1 MAFVKKESKTTE
13 RADSTPW
20 KVVGTDGKQVGRET
34 YPGYHD
40 AQVAARRY
48 TLETGIWAGTC
59 RV

>member
-20 KVVGTDGKQVGRET
+20 KVVGASGKQVVGGT
-34 YPGYHD
+34 FPGYHD
-40 AQVAARRY
+40 AKVAASRF
-48 TLETGIWAGTC
+48 TIETGIWAGTC